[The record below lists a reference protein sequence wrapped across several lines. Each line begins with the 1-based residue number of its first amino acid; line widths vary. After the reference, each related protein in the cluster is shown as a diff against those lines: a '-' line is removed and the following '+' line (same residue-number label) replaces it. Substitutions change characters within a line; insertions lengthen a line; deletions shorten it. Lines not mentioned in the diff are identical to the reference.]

1 MRFLVTSDRSD
12 NSLRVFPHAAVLAK
26 AAGAELLIVQ
36 VLQPR
41 LDVAKELDTDLARAS
56 QTVAARWKE
65 ELQQMAAARG
75 LETEVCVAIQGQRER
90 TDDAILRTAHEEGAA
105 LIAMDTK
112 GSGRIR
118 HALMGSVASG
128 VVGKSDLPVMLTRD
142 GVEEPRVEGRYR
154 LVVTN
159 DGSSAALDVVRQM
172 NAVLAQVRPE
182 VVLLRGHQVLDAGTL
197 FPELDAVAR
206 EFPDGVSVTPRI
218 ESLEGE
224 KTAAR
229 LILDVAKDVGANA
242 IAMSTHGHSAR
253 RHLFAGSVTMA
264 VLGSS
269 PVPVIVV
276 RAV

>member
-1 MRFLVTSDRSD
+1 MAACGRASKPRS
-12 NSLRVFPHAAVLAK
+12 S
-26 AAGAELLIVQ
+26 
-36 VLQPR
+36 
-41 LDVAKELDTDLARAS
+41 ARAP
-56 QTVAARWKE
+56 
-65 ELQQMAAARG
+65 
-75 LETEVCVAIQGQRER
+75 
-90 TDDAILRTAHEEGAA
+90 AA
-105 LIAMDTK
+105 L
-112 GSGRIR
+112 
-118 HALMGSVASG
+118 LEVE
-128 VVGKSDLPVMLTRD
+128 VVGMCSVVLRAEDD
-142 GVEEPRVEGRYR
+142 IEEPRGEGRYR
-154 LVVTN
+154 LVLTN
-159 DGSSAALDVVRQM
+159 DGSSAALAVVRQM

-206 EFPDGVSVTPRI
+206 EFPHGVSVTPRI

-269 PVPVIVV
+269 PVPVIVA